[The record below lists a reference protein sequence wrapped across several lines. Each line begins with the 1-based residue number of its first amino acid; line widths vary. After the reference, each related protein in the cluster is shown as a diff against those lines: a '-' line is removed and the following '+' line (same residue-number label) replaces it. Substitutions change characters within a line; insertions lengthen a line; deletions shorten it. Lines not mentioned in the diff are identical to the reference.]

1 MIEIVACPFIRT
13 CLMKESSESQLQMW
27 SQTVVKNEE
36 IDVICQ
42 TYWGKTNKQK
52 QKSPGLDSMSLP
64 HLCDSCSPL
73 AFSTLCRRSSTL
85 KDFLRQ
91 TKRTGEI
98 RIRAWWM
105 SMSFGWQLKICFQS
119 NISIHDATKG
129 FVNSNADQSWPW
141 IIVMSLGKTQDRE
154 HHYHNILLI
163 EVKAKAKH
171 MNYLLAFV
179 LEFRWDMYVSVLCK
193 KMGCKTKQTS
203 NFFKPTQTPLLV
215 SDITERKPLET
226 GASPK
231 YEQPVNSHNENLKPN
246 LTVKCVIWINARCI
260 CITCMQKSK

>member
-1 MIEIVACPFIRT
+1 MDEYVV
-13 CLMKESSESQLQMW
+13 W
-27 SQTVVKNEE
+27 VTVENLFSIKHQYPWCHERVCEFKWWPVMALNYCTL
-36 IDVICQ
+36 VIKHSVIQ
-42 TYWGKTNKQK
+42 DSLWL
-52 QKSPGLDSMSLP
+52 GLL
-64 HLCDSCSPL
+64 L
-73 AFSTLCRRSSTL
+73 
-85 KDFLRQ
+85 
-91 TKRTGEI
+91 I
-98 RIRAWWM
+98 
-105 SMSFGWQLKICFQS
+105 SF
-119 NISIHDATKG
+119 
-129 FVNSNADQSWPW
+129 V
-141 IIVMSLGKTQDRE
+141 KTQDRE

-203 NFFKPTQTPLLV
+203 NFFKPAQTPLLV

-231 YEQPVNSHNENLKPN
+231 YEQPVKSHNENLKPN

-260 CITCMQKSK
+260 CIPCMQKSK